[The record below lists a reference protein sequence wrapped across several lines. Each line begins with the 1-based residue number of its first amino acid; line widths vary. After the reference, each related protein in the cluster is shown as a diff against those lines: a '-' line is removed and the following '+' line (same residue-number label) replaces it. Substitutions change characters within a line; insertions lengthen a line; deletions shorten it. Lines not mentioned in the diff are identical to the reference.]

1 MLLRSCLNSWNFL
14 IDAQRQGVNRIKHFA
29 YLKHANIRSY
39 ITQPLCW
46 MNIVE
51 LLTFSSRCGHEKW
64 IFKPSWVE
72 PFMHIS
78 LWSQFRM
85 GGAKSG
91 ALVNGLRKNRT
102 SFSWK
107 NCSNS
112 FEEMCT
118 YFLSNSHGT
127 GMDTIHLCTPFRSR
141 SFLGTVFFSSI
152 NNFHLNGKWI

>member
-91 ALVNGLRKNRT
+91 EVVNGLRKNRT

-112 FEEMCT
+112 FEEMC
-118 YFLSNSHGT
+118 
-127 GMDTIHLCTPFRSR
+127 
-141 SFLGTVFFSSI
+141 VFFVQQSRHRHGYNSFVHSI
-152 NNFHLNGKWI
+152 